1 MTYSSGAAAA
11 LGSLLRKA
19 QEDRQA
25 GPHLVPQSAQEESP
39 IRQQITGPI
48 AAPESVG
55 SEKVVSMKGEMQ
67 PIQEGA
73 TQAPINVDGN
83 VSPVV
88 VPPIVPPVSGMEGS
102 APSPVTPS
110 SLASSVTS
118 SGIGSPLLP
127 SSMKPGAGKSV
138 AQGNVVSPQNYSA
151 APNFSLGQPLF
162 PSAVKQSRQL
172 AGRVSADYTKAT
184 PAELANATSVRQ
196 NPTTEVQKKAGQLG
210 GAIDWLGQKLG
221 NIIPEKNISEKLEN
235 WGGSRTVAATKPT
248 FASVL
253 KNLFRK

>member
-19 QEDRQA
+19 QEDRQT
-25 GPHLVPQSAQEESP
+25 GPHLIPQSAQEESP

-83 VSPVV
+83 VSPLV
-88 VPPIVPPVSGMEGS
+88 VPPVVSPVSGMEGS
-102 APSPVTPS
+102 TPSPVTPS
-110 SLASSVTS
+110 FLASSVTP

-127 SSMKPGAGKSV
+127 SSMKGTSVKSAPSILGKSV
-138 AQGNVVSPQNYSA
+138 SQPQPATVSKYGNIPGGTITQGRPIKSKSQSILEKIPGYLA
-151 APNFSLGQPLF
+151 RGA
-162 PSAVKQSRQL
+162 SAVSRAAL
-172 AGRVSADYTKAT
+172 SLPMLMSG
-184 PAELANATSVRQ
+184 EML
-196 NPTTEVQKKAGQLG
+196 KKAVESTRNLG
-210 GAIDWLGQKLG
+210 RGKTIKG
-221 NIIPEKNISEKLEN
+221 
-235 WGGSRTVAATKPT
+235 
-248 FASVL
+248 
-253 KNLFRK
+253 

>member
-19 QEDRQA
+19 QEDRQT

-73 TQAPINVDGN
+73 TQAPINVGGN

-88 VPPIVPPVSGMEGS
+88 VPPVVSPVSGMDGS
-102 APSPVTPS
+102 TPSPVMPS
-110 SLASSVTS
+110 SLASSVTP

-127 SSMKPGAGKSV
+127 SSMKGTSV
-138 AQGNVVSPQNYSA
+138 KQGNVLGASTPSYSKALNYTPVS
-151 APNFSLGQPLF
+151 G
-162 PSAVKQSRQL
+162 SRQISRL
-172 AGRVSADYTKAT
+172 QAT
-184 PAELANATSVRQ
+184 PGEMIQVSGKTGKENIYTTPQAWEKAQTPVQ
-196 NPTTEVQKKAGQLG
+196 NVLG
-210 GAIDWLGQKLG
+210 GLGKVGTAITSKLG
-221 NIIPEKNISEKLEN
+221 LPQLIPGGAFKKLQDVMAPTIKTLRAN
-235 WGGSRTVAATKPT
+235 WNKGRA
-248 FASVL
+248 
-253 KNLFRK
+253 